1 MTEFGVQLHG
11 TFPMGRYPEL
21 ARIVESHGFRE
32 LTVHDIVWWR
42 PVWPILTLLA
52 ASTERVLV
60 GPDVTHPYLRHPV
73 DTATNVAALDELS
86 GGRAILGLGTGSM
99 LAPLGIE
106 VTRPLAAVREC
117 AELVR
122 QILRRERAPYEGQ
135 VFSVSEE
142 AQLFWEPPRPS
153 VPMFVGAF
161 GPRMVEAAS
170 AWANELRSP
179 AIWAPAFFCDLKRRA
194 EAAAVSAANDGFRVG
209 CDVWLSL
216 ADERDEARALGR
228 RMLAQFIAVPHMQL
242 MHEFH
247 GLDAGEVADV
257 TQRFRAGDLDGAA
270 AAISDRTLDTYV
282 AAGNAADVARG
293 LERLIAD
300 GAPAS
305 VTFSGRIGPDP
316 IRALELLAGRVLREV
331 R

>member
-11 TFPMGRYPEL
+11 TFPMGCYPEL
-21 ARIVESHGFRE
+21 AGIVERHGFSE
-32 LTVHDIVWWR
+32 LTVHDVVWWR
-42 PVWPILTLLA
+42 PVWPILTLVA

-73 DTATNVAALDELS
+73 DTASNVAALDELS
-86 GGRAILGLGTGSM
+86 GGRAILGLGAGSM

-106 VTRPLAAVREC
+106 LRRPLAAVREC
-117 AELVR
+117 AELV
-122 QILRRERAPYEGQ
+122 QQTLRRERRAYEGE
-135 VFSVSEE
+135 VFSVAEE

-161 GPRMVEAAS
+161 APRMVESAS
-170 AWANELRSP
+170 CWARELRSP
-179 AIWAPAFFCDLKRRA
+179 AIWAPDFFRDLKRRA
-194 EAAAVSAANDGFRVG
+194 EAAAAAAGNEGFRVG

-216 ADERDEARALGR
+216 ADDRDEARALGR
-228 RMLAQFIAVPHMQL
+228 RMLAQFVAVPHMRV

-247 GLDAGEVADV
+247 ELDAGEVADV
-257 TQRFRAGDLDGAA
+257 TRRFRAGDRDGAA

-282 AAGNAADVARG
+282 AAGNAKDVVRG
-293 LERLIAD
+293 LARLIGE

-305 VTFSGRIGPDP
+305 ISFSGRIGPDP
-316 IRALELLAGRVLREV
+316 LRALELLADRVIAEV